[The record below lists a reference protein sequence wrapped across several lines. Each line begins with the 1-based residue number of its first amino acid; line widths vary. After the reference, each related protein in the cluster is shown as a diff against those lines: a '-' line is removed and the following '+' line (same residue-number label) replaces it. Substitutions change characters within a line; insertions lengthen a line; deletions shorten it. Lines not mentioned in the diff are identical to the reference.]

1 MKKKLRSAVLVLAA
15 VLVLS
20 SCGIKEEAEP
30 ETSGSGTKAVLETE
44 EEAEGEGLS
53 ALFEVTEESSVLY
66 EFTGE
71 LLEDLG
77 YPEMTL
83 AGEDILI
90 WDISY
95 SEGEDGSVLL
105 ILFDPSGAEILAEN
119 ELSDLSGSAP
129 QVTEAGIFLC
139 DSGNGTVCRLNEDL
153 EIEEEW
159 EFEADY
165 SSWYVSSS
173 GESLYKVTED
183 NELTET
189 SLESGETEILYSAPA
204 GMYTTVSNSTGA
216 DLSCVEGE
224 MFLSEEYWVD
234 FSDGSLNSSPFL
246 GALSWVSCCGGNW
259 LGYAY
264 NASDTRLYYL
274 GEDEDYLA
282 AELEEG
288 NLFQTEGGGYIV
300 YTPSDGNELFLYG
313 PSGEFVSSCVL
324 PGGEDLYSSSSC
336 YYSEEYGGCFLIAYE
351 NSKNSL
357 LFWDLKEEVEGEDL
371 NTVSISEYEEDKG
384 GEAVSSALYER
395 AEELEEAYGVEIC
408 IADQCETEFEDFN
421 AEQYLDEE
429 GISSGLDLLEETL
442 SSYPEDFFEQLQFD
456 HIRKI
461 QFNLTGSIT
470 ASNSDWGEGDY
481 NGFSQEDGD
490 TYIIAVDLNETE
502 GGTLFHEISHVIDDK
517 LEWDS
522 SCRDGALYSE
532 ETWESL
538 NPEGFEYSYSY
549 DGWWDLEF
557 EGDEW
562 EYFIDT
568 YSMINPT
575 EDRARIMEYAMNGES
590 EMITEYE
597 PISEKLSYYSQ
608 CIRDA
613 FDDSSWPETTVWE
626 EPLS

>member
-1 MKKKLRSAVLVLAA
+1 MKKRLRLIVFLLAA

-20 SCGIKEEAEP
+20 SCGIEEETGS
-30 ETSGSGTKAVLETE
+30 ETSLSSTEAVLETE
-44 EEAEGEGLS
+44 EETEEEGLS

-66 EFTGE
+66 GYTGDLME
-71 LLEDLG
+71 GLG

-95 SEGEDGSVLL
+95 SEGEDGSIFL
-105 ILFDPSGAEILAEN
+105 ILFDPSSAEILAEN
-119 ELSDLSGSAP
+119 ELSDLSGSGP

-139 DSGNGTVCRLNEDL
+139 DSGNGRVCRLNEDL

-189 SLESGETEILYSAPA
+189 SLESGETKTLYSAPA
-204 GMYTTVSNSTGA
+204 GMYTTVSNSAGA

-224 MFLSEEYWVD
+224 RFLSEEYWVD
-234 FSDGSLNSSPFL
+234 FSDGSLNPSPFL

-264 NASDTRLYYL
+264 NASDTKLYYL

-288 NLFQTEGGGYIV
+288 SLFQTEGGGYIV
-300 YTPSDGNELFLYG
+300 YTPSDGNELILYG

-351 NSKNSL
+351 TSNTCL
-357 LFWDLKEEVEGEDL
+357 LFWDMEEKVSGEDL
-371 NTVSISEYEEDKG
+371 NTVPISEYEEVPA
-384 GEAVSSALYER
+384 GEAVSASLYER
-395 AEELEEAYGVEIC
+395 AAELEETCGVEIR

-456 HIRKI
+456 QIRKI

-470 ASNSDWGEGDY
+470 ASNSDWGDGDY

-490 TYIIAVDLNETE
+490 TYIIAVDLNEVEE
-502 GGTLFHEISHVIDDK
+502 GTFFHEISHVIDDK

-532 ETWESL
+532 EAWESL

-590 EMITEYE
+590 EMITDYE
-597 PISEKLSYYSQ
+597 PICEKLSYYSQ